1 MEVYALREFEAL
13 ARDRLTP
20 EAYAYY
26 AGGSFDE
33 QTLRE
38 NEAAFARRALRPR
51 ILVDVSRVDL
61 STTMLGTPVAAPFGL
76 APVALLGLAH
86 PEGEVVAARAAA
98 KAHLIY
104 CLSTFA
110 SRSIETVAAV
120 GRGTRWF
127 QLYVLRDRAATR
139 RLVERAAAAGFRA
152 LVVTVDLA
160 AVGYRE
166 REMRQPL
173 RATVAGDGA
182 VLEGDEMFG
191 DAVGAA
197 VDPALDWDDLAWLRS
212 LSDLPLV
219 VKGILSG
226 EDAERAVDAGVAGIV
241 VSNHGGRQ
249 LDRTPASID
258 ALEEV
263 ASAVGG
269 RAEIYLD
276 GGVRRGTDVAT
287 ALALGARACFIGRP
301 FVYALAAGGEA
312 GLQRGM
318 EILTTELATA
328 MALLGAPTV
337 RELTRDRVG

>member
-38 NEAAFARRALRPR
+38 NEAAFARRTLRPR
-51 ILVDVSRVDL
+51 VLVDVSRVDL
-61 STTMLGTPVAAPFGL
+61 ATTMLGTPVAAPFGL

-86 PEGEVVAARAAA
+86 PEGEAVAARAAA
-98 KAHLIY
+98 KAHLIF

-127 QLYVLRDRAATR
+127 QLYVLRDRAGTR
-139 RLVERAAAAGFRA
+139 RLVERAVAGAFRA

-173 RATVAGDGA
+173 PATVARDGG
-182 VLEGDEMFG
+182 VLESDEVFG
-191 DAVGAA
+191 EAVGAA
-197 VDPALDWDDLAWLRS
+197 VDPSLDWDDLAWLRS

-226 EDAERAVDAGVAGIV
+226 EDAERAVEAGAAGIV

-249 LDRTPASID
+249 LDRVPASID
-258 ALEEV
+258 ALGEV
-263 ASAVGG
+263 ISAVGG
-269 RAEIYLD
+269 RAEVYLD

-312 GLQRGM
+312 GLQRAV
-318 EILTTELATA
+318 EILTAELTSA